1 MKNGKFE
8 KKDLKELREVYDYNG
23 PMTCGE
29 FRVFVDEILS
39 KVTNSQARPDKWLFE
54 FWSIVQKSL
63 SSTGTLFLYDVR
75 DRNGYMVIDD
85 IMETLHYDNGEPLS
99 CDEYNYFEH
108 YDRDQDFW
116 GFYEDTLIDHF
127 ELDKNGNLIYVVV
140 TTEEELTETLTD
152 WYDGASWDHDFGN

>member
-8 KKDLKELREVYDYNG
+8 KADLKQLKEIYNYNG
-23 PMTCGE
+23 SMTCGE
-29 FRVFVDEILS
+29 FRAFVDEILY
-39 KVTNSQARPDKWLFE
+39 KVGNPQTSADKWLFE
-54 FWSIVQKSL
+54 FWNIVQKSL

-108 YDRDQDFW
+108 YDREQDFW
-116 GFYEDTLIDHF
+116 GFYEDIIIDHF
-127 ELDKNGNLIYVVV
+127 ELEKNGNLIYVVV
-140 TTEEELTETLTD
+140 MTEEELTETLTD
-152 WYDGASWDHDFGN
+152 WYDGSSWDHDFVN